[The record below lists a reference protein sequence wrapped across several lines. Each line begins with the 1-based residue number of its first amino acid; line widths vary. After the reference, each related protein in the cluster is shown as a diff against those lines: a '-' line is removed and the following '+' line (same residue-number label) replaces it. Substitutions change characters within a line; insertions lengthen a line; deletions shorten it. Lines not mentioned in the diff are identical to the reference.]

1 MPRPQVA
8 EAASAGA
15 GGALEAQR
23 RQAADGY
30 LRAPSR
36 PTTNHVGN
44 AMAEA
49 AVDLVLAE
57 LEGGLGE
64 EAQQAARAL
73 PPVPGEAAAA
83 GGGGGGGGERPSRAR
98 LLLQQGPGGAGVS
111 VATVGTFPRPGLA
124 CPGDQP

>member
-1 MPRPQVA
+1 VA

-15 GGALEAQR
+15 GGLEAQR
-23 RQAADGY
+23 WQAAQGY

-57 LEGGLGE
+57 LEGGPAGE
-64 EAQQAARAL
+64 EGQQAAKAL
-73 PPVPGEAAAA
+73 PAAGAAA
-83 GGGGGGGGERPSRAR
+83 GGGGAQLGERPSRAR
-98 LLLQQGPGGAGVS
+98 MLLLGGLAGGAAGGAGAAG
-111 VATVGTFPRPGLA
+111 VAGV
-124 CPGDQP
+124 QQ